1 MLEEALRNV
10 RAGRLSQSEQA
21 ELAALLRGTLAL
33 KSRRALERV
42 LALHAAAARLGW
54 DALERPAARAFA
66 RLFFL
71 ASDDALLE
79 TPCESLHVLQF
90 EQGARFPSLERVKRA
105 AVEAQLRGVAARRAR
120 ELGAPGAL
128 HLSSAAGAH
137 LLDELLLLPDGA
149 RLPLETLSAE
159 QLRLCCPPPLRA
171 AALAAAEERRRRL
184 ALRSRFPVLAR
195 VCAALRGA
203 RASLC
208 CSRASPTRVA
218 RMRHLLGKGVF
229 PSMR

>member
-1 MLEEALRNV
+1 M
-10 RAGRLSQSEQA
+10 
-21 ELAALLRGTLAL
+21 
-33 KSRRALERV
+33 
-42 LALHAAAARLGW
+42 
-54 DALERPAARAFA
+54 
-66 RLFFL
+66 
-71 ASDDALLE
+71 
-79 TPCESLHVLQF
+79 LQF

-105 AVEAQLRGVAARRAR
+105 AVEAQLRGLAARRAR

-128 HLSSAAGAH
+128 HLASSAAGAH

-149 RLPLETLSAE
+149 RLPLETLSPE

-184 ALRSRFPVLAR
+184 ALRSRFPALAR

-203 RASLC
+203 RAALC
-208 CSRASPTRVA
+208 CSRASPARVA